1 MIIVDPRQELEKNSP
16 SFWVLL
22 EKKIGHIV
30 GDMMCGLVEMYG
42 TPQQQERCS
51 EIYHRKMNALL
62 LKGNEGV
69 TVAS

>member
-1 MIIVDPRQELEKNSP
+1 MDPRQELEENSP
-16 SFWVLL
+16 FFWVLL

-51 EIYHRKMNALL
+51 EIYYRKMNALGL
-62 LKGNEGV
+62 EENEGA